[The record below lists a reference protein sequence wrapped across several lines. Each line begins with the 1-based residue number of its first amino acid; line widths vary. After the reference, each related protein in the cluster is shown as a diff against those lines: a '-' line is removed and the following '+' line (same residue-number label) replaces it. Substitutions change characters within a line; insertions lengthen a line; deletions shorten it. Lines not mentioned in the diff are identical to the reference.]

1 MNIIINLTQSTYHQ
15 TLNIGK
21 ILEKIGAK
29 SGEIGPKWYIFTKC
43 PDFLGLKPK
52 ILRKS
57 GQNRG
62 KIRAKSG
69 QIGPKPDF
77 LGFKPKIQSK
87 FGANWPFAPNSEHC
101 PDFRDD

>member
-1 MNIIINLTQSTYHQ
+1 MQNQAESGRNRDKMKIIINLTQSTYHQ
-15 TLNIGK
+15 TLNIG
-21 ILEKIGAK
+21 
-29 SGEIGPKWYIFTKC
+29 
-43 PDFLGLKPK
+43 K